1 MNKKI
6 AKLNII
12 FGIISRVLVLLFGL
26 LAKRYL
32 VITLGK
38 EANGLFSLYVS
49 ILGILSIANLGIGQ
63 AITFSMYKP
72 IIEKDNEQV
81 SALFYLYRR
90 FYRYVFLAIVI
101 IGLLLTPF
109 LPVLAKNNTGEF
121 NIYSSYIIFLFSVM
135 LTYLYAHKISLINAF
150 KENYKTTIAHAVS
163 LTLEGIIQIAIL
175 MITKSFELFLLV
187 RVVSVGIEYIITEYI
202 FRKKYK
208 NIITNNK
215 DIDPEIKEEVII
227 NTKALVYHR
236 IGGTLIGT
244 FDSLIISAFV
254 GIQDLGTFSNYVLI
268 VTSMSS
274 ILSMVFTEI
283 TSIIGHQ
290 YVEGSKEQYYNQFK
304 RIYIINFIMG
314 VVFFLGYYAIS
325 HHLVELIFTSDNIIT
340 NDIVV
345 VITISYFVVFIRNSV
360 SLFKNASGLF
370 HYDRFRP
377 LIEGIVNII
386 LSIIFVKFWGVKG
399 VLIATIITRLS
410 LSYIIDIFILFKH
423 RFERNMIEFYP
434 IHYGTFISML
444 LLIFI
449 FNKINF
455 FKLNNFILDL
465 IVKGSIAVGISSL
478 FLLIL
483 YIVSKRFRKVL
494 KDILNEF
501 KFKKRRNAK

>member
-6 AKLNII
+6 AKLNIVL
-12 FGIISRVLVLLFGL
+12 GIISRVLILFFGL

-32 VITLGK
+32 VIVLGK

-72 IIEKDNEQV
+72 IIDKDNEQV
-81 SALFYLYRR
+81 SALFYLYRK
-90 FYRYVFLAIVI
+90 FYRYIFLGIVI

-109 LPVLAKNNTGEF
+109 LPLLAKNNTGEF
-121 NIYSSYIIFLFSVM
+121 NIYISYIIFLFSVM
-135 LTYLYAHKISLINAF
+135 FTYLYAHKTSLINAF
-150 KENYKTTIAHAVS
+150 KENYKTTIAHAIS
-163 LTLEGIIQIAIL
+163 LTVEAVVQIIVL
-175 MITKSFELFLLV
+175 LLTKSFELFLLV
-187 RVVSVGIEYIITEYI
+187 RVVSVGIEYIITEHIY
-202 FRKKYK
+202 RKNYK
-208 NIITNNK
+208 SIITNNK
-215 DIDPEIKEEVII
+215 DIDPEIKDEVII
-227 NTKALVYHR
+227 NTKALIYHR

-244 FDSLIISAFV
+244 FDSLIISTFV
-254 GIQDLGTFSNYVLI
+254 GVQDLGTFSNYVLI
-268 VTSMSS
+268 ITSMSS
-274 ILSMVFTEI
+274 ILSMAFTEI

-304 RIYIINFIMG
+304 KIYIVNFIMG

-325 HHLVELIFTSDNIIT
+325 HHLVEIIFTSDNLIS
-340 NDIVV
+340 NDIIV
-345 VITISYFVVFIRNSV
+345 VITLSYYVVFIRNSV
-360 SLFKNASGLF
+360 ALFKNASGLF

-377 LIEGIVNII
+377 LIEGIINIA
-386 LSIIFVKFWGVKG
+386 LSVIFVKFWGVKG

-434 IHYGTFISML
+434 IHYGTFVSML
-444 LLIFI
+444 LLIFV
-449 FNKINF
+449 FDKTNF
-455 FKLNNFILDL
+455 FKINNLILDL

-483 YIVSKRFRKVL
+483 YFVSKRFRKVV

-501 KFKKRRNAK
+501 KFRKRRSAK